1 MVHLD
6 DTIPLTLSIEAELGS
21 NVCDAS
27 VLLFPVHQFHSVCL
41 CPATLR
47 AHICCTLAVRVVYCG
62 AGVGAA
68 RVRSNHSVILL
79 PVANGEFLR
88 TSFKRI
94 RFETALAF
102 LNVLVYIPKVPWSPT
117 RHGPGGL
124 SAFLG
129 IAG

>member
-1 MVHLD
+1 MCTVASCA
-6 DTIPLTLSIEAELGS
+6 SISL
-21 NVCDAS
+21 C
-27 VLLFPVHQFHSVCL
+27 LRFP
-41 CPATLR
+41 PTLR
-47 AHICCTLAVRVVYCG
+47 AHISRTFVVHVVNSG

-68 RVRSNHSVILL
+68 HVRCNHSVTLL